1 MKDPQWQPDFGLTDF
16 IPSWGATAV
25 GARKFLIAYNINL
38 LATKEQ
44 AHRIALNIRENGR
57 GEDQVMNQLQFVL
70 FFVLTFLLCDQ
81 KSFISSRSLL
91 HSTSF
96 FRIKLHIQW

>member
-70 FFVLTFLLCDQ
+70 FFCSYL
-81 KSFISSRSLL
+81 
-91 HSTSF
+91 STM
-96 FRIKLHIQW
+96 